1 MSGVIVLLPQYAS
14 WRGAQLKRTLT
25 TLPLPKSE
33 GKRPLRRPRYNW
45 ESNIRIYL
53 REIGWSMGWIHYGS
67 GWGPVVGSCK
77 HGNEPSAFV

>member
-1 MSGVIVLLPQYAS
+1 MSGAISPLPQYAS

-53 REIGWSMGWIHYGS
+53 REIG
-67 GWGPVVGSCK
+67 
-77 HGNEPSAFV
+77 